1 MKTTHRLLFTLT
13 CGWLAATPAVAA
25 PSSAPPEGPDE
36 AEARLRDA
44 DALPCALAPGGRV
57 WLEQI
62 DTCDASTCESL
73 TRAHVGAWTF
83 EDAGLQV
90 RCTPERVELTAQAW
104 ELTLTPTA
112 TGRLRVDDEAA
123 VELVRRANTEPL
135 DEAGRLH
142 LARLYEGLR
151 VADGAPPYAPRT
163 LRAGLALL
171 RAELAAGQWAQAR
184 ALREDL
190 EAQVPVSDVDARGE
204 LSALTPPALKET
216 SESRL

>member
-13 CGWLAATPAVAA
+13 CGWLAATSAVAE
-25 PSSAPPEGPDE
+25 PLSATPEDPDE

-44 DALPCALAPGGRV
+44 DALPCPLAPGGRV

-62 DTCDASTCESL
+62 DACGASACEAL

-83 EDAGLQV
+83 EDSGLQV
-90 RCTPERVELTAQAW
+90 RCTPERVELIAPAW
-104 ELTLTPTA
+104 ELALAPTA

-123 VELVRRANTEPL
+123 VELARRASTEPL
-135 DEAGRLH
+135 DEAARRH

-171 RAELAAGQWAQAR
+171 RAELAVGQWAQAR

-190 EAQVPVSDVDARGE
+190 EAQVPASDIDARGE
-204 LSALTPPALKET
+204 LSALTPPALTET
-216 SESRL
+216 SESQL